1 MLRGII
7 TFVVVDGYM
16 FDNTEPDT
24 GIRWCRQ

>member
-7 TFVVVDGYM
+7 KFVVVDGYM

-24 GIRWCRQ
+24 GIRWCR